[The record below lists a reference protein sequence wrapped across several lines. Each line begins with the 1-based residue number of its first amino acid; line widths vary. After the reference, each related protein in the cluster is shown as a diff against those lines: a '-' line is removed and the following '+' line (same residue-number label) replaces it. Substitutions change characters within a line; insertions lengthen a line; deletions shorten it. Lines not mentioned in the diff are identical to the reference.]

1 MSQLLTAYYREV
13 ATAWNR
19 FWFTPSH
26 PATVCLM
33 RILVGLM
40 LIYTHLVW
48 TFELPTFLGPSGVF
62 PEALQNQ
69 ITGDGSWA
77 WSHFYWFE
85 SDSWLWGSHFIA
97 LGFLV
102 AFTLGWQTRFTSIL
116 AFLITVS
123 YANRA
128 NGALFG
134 LDQINSFLTLY
145 LAIAPSGLMYSVDAV
160 LQQRR
165 DKKLET
171 NETSTLATVSVRL
184 MQWHLCVVYFFAGIG
199 KLQGISWWDGTA
211 IWGAFAS
218 YEYQTIDMTWLV
230 HLPWLV
236 NLITV
241 TSVFWELS
249 YAFLIW
255 PRLTR
260 PLMLLGAVVIH
271 LGIGA
276 CMGMITFGLIM
287 IIANMAFLPPEWTRD
302 QMQRMRGLFFAR
314 PQKTSSGA

>member
-1 MSQLLTAYYREV
+1 MNQLLTSYFREISV
-13 ATAWNR
+13 SWNR
-19 FWFTPSH
+19 FWFTPSN
-26 PATVCLM
+26 PTTLCLM
-33 RILVGLM
+33 RVLVGLM
-40 LIYTHLVW
+40 LVYTHWVW
-48 TFELPTFLGPSGVF
+48 TLELPTFLGASGVF
-62 PEALQNQ
+62 TQSLQNQ

-77 WSHFYWFE
+77 WSHFYWF
-85 SDSWLWGSHFIA
+85 DSTAWLWGSHLISLA
-97 LGFLV
+97 ILV
-102 AFTLGWQTRFTSIL
+102 AFTVGWQTRITSIL

-145 LAIAPSGLMYSVDAV
+145 LAIAPCGLMYSVDA
-160 LQQRR
+160 LLKQRR
-165 DKKLET
+165 NQKQDPPLP
-171 NETSTLATVSVRL
+171 STLATVSTRL
-184 MQWHLCVVYFFAGIG
+184 IQWHLCVVYFFAGTG

-241 TSVFWELS
+241 VSVFWELS

-287 IIANMAFLPPEWTRD
+287 IIANMAFLPPELIRT
-302 QMQRMRGLFFAR
+302 QMGRLRGIFSAL
-314 PQKTSSGA
+314 PQEDTQGV

>member
-1 MSQLLTAYYREV
+1 MSQLLTAYFREV
-13 ATAWNR
+13 AAAWNR
-19 FWFTPSH
+19 FWFTPSN

-40 LIYTHLVW
+40 LVYTHLVW
-48 TFELPTFLGPSGVF
+48 TFELPTFMGASGVF
-62 PEALQNQ
+62 PETLQSQ
-69 ITGDGSWA
+69 ITGEGSWA
-77 WSHFYWFE
+77 WSHFYWID
-85 SDSWLWGSHFIA
+85 SDAWLWGSHFVS
-97 LGFLV
+97 LGFLI
-102 AFTLGWQTRFTSIL
+102 AFTVGWQTRLTSIV

-145 LAIAPSGLMYSVDAV
+145 LAIAPSGLMYSVDA
-160 LQQRR
+160 LWKHRGR
-165 DKKLET
+165 GTLEPT
-171 NETSTLATVSVRL
+171 HASTLATVSVRL

-236 NLITV
+236 NLITIG
-241 TSVFWELS
+241 SVFWELS

-260 PLMLLGAVVIH
+260 PIMLLGAVVIH

-287 IIANMAFLPPEWTRD
+287 IIANMAFLSPDLIQNQVQRVRSLFSGLPEKST
-302 QMQRMRGLFFAR
+302 QG
-314 PQKTSSGA
+314 G